1 MKKSILTTLGIV
13 AISGAL
19 AAVNPV
25 AARGPHEGGGLFAPS
40 FKMARMARHL
50 DLNDEQRVQV
60 RAILDS
66 ARPEADRVAESMLEN
81 REAMKQL
88 PQSGTFDEARVR
100 ENAERRGTL
109 TADMTVLKA
118 RVHFQI
124 HAILTPEQRERMQE
138 MRARHQR
145 SRHGS

>member
-19 AAVNPV
+19 AAVNPA
-25 AARGPHEGGGLFAPS
+25 AARGPCEGGGLFAPS
-40 FKMARMARHL
+40 FKIARMTRHL

-66 ARPEADRVAESMLEN
+66 TRPEADRFAESMLEN
-81 REAMKQL
+81 REAMRQL
-88 PQSGTFDEARVR
+88 RQSGTFDEAQVR
-100 ENAERRGTL
+100 EIAEQRGEL
-109 TADMTVLKA
+109 IVDMSVLKA
-118 RVHFQI
+118 RVHSQI

-138 MRARHQR
+138 MRVRNR
-145 SRHGS
+145 RPRGGS

>member
-19 AAVNPV
+19 AAVNPA

-40 FKMARMARHL
+40 FTMARMARHL
-50 DLNDEQRVQV
+50 DLNDEQRTQV
-60 RAILDS
+60 RTILDS
-66 ARPEADRVAESMLEN
+66 TRPEADRFAESMLEN

-88 PQSGTFDEARVR
+88 QQTGASDEPRVR
-100 ENAERRGTL
+100 EIAEQRGAL
-109 TADMTVLKA
+109 IADMTVLKA
-118 RVHFQI
+118 RVHSQI
-124 HAILTPEQRERMQE
+124 HALLTPEQRERMQE
-138 MRARHQR
+138 MRARHRR